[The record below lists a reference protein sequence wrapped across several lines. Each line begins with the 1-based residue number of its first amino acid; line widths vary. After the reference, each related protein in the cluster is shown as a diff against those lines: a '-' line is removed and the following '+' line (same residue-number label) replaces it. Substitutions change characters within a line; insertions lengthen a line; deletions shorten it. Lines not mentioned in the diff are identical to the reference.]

1 MIHLF
6 SVLPY
11 PLWLIASISYCIHCF
26 NVCASA
32 CLHRF
37 NFLLPPLYQCFHFS
51 CSGIQ
56 AHVRISVSIWDQ
68 ASEHPSIGLVLV
80 IMAMAIQLHS
90 FAQLED
96 ILARANVQDYDWI
109 RMTLT
114 GLSLI
119 ETIRDDGTRWVAI
132 RVTEVQLEGVPM
144 ILSPAHLEAHISLGT
159 WTPNNSWARQFGRAM
174 QRLPQTGLLNMEL
187 KLNSEVTPW
196 SPIARLLVFKF
207 NVSCVAGQTL
217 TMLEQT
223 LSAGGS
229 TTCHRARSPRGPVFH
244 VSVRSWN

>member
-1 MIHLF
+1 M
-6 SVLPY
+6 
-11 PLWLIASISYCIHCF
+11 
-26 NVCASA
+26 
-32 CLHRF
+32 
-37 NFLLPPLYQCFHFS
+37 
-51 CSGIQ
+51 
-56 AHVRISVSIWDQ
+56 RISVSIWDQ

-90 FAQLED
+90 FAQLEA
-96 ILARANVQDYDWI
+96 ILARANVLDYDWI

-119 ETIRDDGTRWVAI
+119 ETIHDDGTRWVAI

-229 TTCHRARSPRGPVFH
+229 TICHRARSPPGPVFH
-244 VSVRSWN
+244 LSVRRLVRSWN